1 MEEEQKLKDSF
12 LLSLSAERNLSA
24 HTIRAYDCDLSDVLA
39 WLNREQLD
47 LKALTHRQLRTYLA
61 ELEQSKYSRKT
72 INRRLSAIKTFYAW
86 LLEIKVID
94 ADTLSAVS
102 GPKISKRLPSTLVT
116 EDVYRLL
123 SVSDKSTPAGL
134 RNQAIIELI
143 YASGA
148 RISEIASITVGSID
162 FAQMQIVVMGKGSKQ
177 RVIPLHKLALRTLH
191 EYLTLARPTLA
202 QKSKRTTDA
211 LFLSGRGAAMSA
223 DSMRKMFKGALQTTR
238 SIASSFRKV
247 LSVRHSFA
255 SDLLENGADLRSVQE
270 MLGHASLST
279 TQIYTHLS
287 VGHLKNTHAQA
298 HPRSSSNS

>member
-223 DSMRKMFKGALQTTR
+223 DSMRKMFKGALQT
-238 SIASSFRKV
+238 SGLDESFSPHD
-247 LSVRHSFA
+247 LRHSFA